1 MDKLDLYYD
10 YYKDT
15 YDLSKQ
21 AQKSRNKMF
30 VWLCILEALSFFL
43 LVKPDKAIE
52 MFTVGINTHFETDLV
67 FGNVVLQTLL
77 WVLIAYITVRYCQS
91 MLYVER
97 QYLYLKQ
104 LEKEISRESN
114 STLFNREGQEY
125 VRDYPIVLN
134 LIDLFYKM
142 FCPIL
147 FMVINTVRIIK
158 EWNSTSLTLALIC
171 DTVVF
176 FVVFIITWFYFFEIH
191 SKITAWCKKHI
202 LLINYIANVLHKILK
217 EV

>member
-77 WVLIAYITVRYCQS
+77 WVLIAYITVRYCQNV
-91 MLYVER
+91 LYVER

-171 DTVVF
+171 DTAVF

-217 EV
+217 ED